1 MIGSETTSV
10 KIGHALQARSEM
22 KMIADE
28 FRVLASATLV
38 ATRAMD
44 TLYHFIDRSAVS
56 CSGAMTL
63 SHHAGS
69 S

>member
-63 SHHAGS
+63 RHHAGS